1 MTCSVTP
8 IDWLKGV
15 TQYVTFFPT
24 VHSIVFGVK
33 QQRCYNVLVQLIVAK
48 LSSVGKL

>member
-1 MTCSVTP
+1 MFCDTHRLVEKCHTVCH
-8 IDWLKGV
+8 I
-15 TQYVTFFPT
+15 FPT